1 MNNNQIS
8 NFIKKERD
16 RKIRNI
22 VCNLIIFLFS
32 ITILTGLTTQHL
44 IVFGQNNQNS
54 SSAADDVDV
63 TQSFPTESK
72 GEQKNNQDT
81 EQLTSDN
88 TTSSNSVSNSSKVEY
103 NNEQNTNND
112 STKSTREILVFP
124 SLTEIVYLI
133 LLCQSVLQM
142 KMVDVLKDLI

>member
-44 IVFGQNNQNS
+44 IVFGQNN
-54 SSAADDVDV
+54 
-63 TQSFPTESK
+63 
-72 GEQKNNQDT
+72 
-81 EQLTSDN
+81 
-88 TTSSNSVSNSSKVEY
+88 
-103 NNEQNTNND
+103 
-112 STKSTREILVFP
+112 
-124 SLTEIVYLI
+124 
-133 LLCQSVLQM
+133 
-142 KMVDVLKDLI
+142 